1 MEGLDADSSE
11 PLSYWFDRPTTMSI
25 YQVMSL
31 FAYGFRETS
40 DQIKKKSRA
49 VNLRNVICLVNIG
62 YPWVEYLEPFLQAD
76 FDKEFWKLL
85 KEKFE

>member
-31 FAYGFRETS
+31 FAYGFREIS
-40 DQIKKKSRA
+40 DQIKKKKPSGQFA
-49 VNLRNVICLVNIG
+49 
-62 YPWVEYLEPFLQAD
+62 
-76 FDKEFWKLL
+76 
-85 KEKFE
+85 